1 MEDLDMR
8 TFARRLVPALLA
20 LAALAGCASDPR
32 YNKGV
37 DWVVSEA
44 AEKRRLNDAG
54 FPQYSY
60 E

>member
-1 MEDLDMR
+1 MR